1 MASLLLVLNWCAH
14 ELQSGSVIHH
24 CGLRAGCGIMDMCFM
39 ALMAPS
45 RPGASFMAMMSSSR
59 HAAFMPVMTSSRCGR
74 GLHVGDGV
82 QPSRTRLM
90 TVVASSRC
98 GRSLHDGDDVQP
110 SWTRASWW

>member
-45 RPGASFMAMMSSSR
+45 DPGASFLAMMTSNR
-59 HAAFMPVMTSSRCGR
+59 HVAFMEVMTSSRRAASHRRC

-82 QPSRTRLM
+82 QQSW
-90 TVVASSRC
+90 A
-98 GRSLHDGDDVQP
+98 QP
-110 SWTRASWW
+110 SFW

>member
-39 ALMAPS
+39 ALMALN
-45 RPGASFMAMMSSSR
+45 RPGASFLAMMTSSKE
-59 HAAFMPVMTSSRCGR
+59 VMTSSRRAASHRRC

-82 QPSRTRLM
+82 QQSR
-90 TVVASSRC
+90 A
-98 GRSLHDGDDVQP
+98 QP
-110 SWTRASWW
+110 SFW

>member
-1 MASLLLVLNWCAH
+1 VASLLLVLNWCAH

-45 RPGASFMAMMSSSR
+45 GPGASFLAM
-59 HAAFMPVMTSSRCGR
+59 MTSSRHVAFMEVMASSRRAASHRRC

-82 QPSRTRLM
+82 QQSR
-90 TVVASSRC
+90 A
-98 GRSLHDGDDVQP
+98 QP
-110 SWTRASWW
+110 SFW

>member
-45 RPGASFMAMMSSSR
+45 GPGASFLAMSMMTSSR
-59 HAAFMPVMTSSRCGR
+59 HVAFMEVMTSSRRAASHRRC
-74 GLHVGDGV
+74 GLHVGD
-82 QPSRTRLM
+82 
-90 TVVASSRC
+90 
-98 GRSLHDGDDVQP
+98 DV
-110 SWTRASWW
+110 